1 MADRTPNLRSSIYH
15 SDTDGRWHGWVT
27 MGTKE
32 DGSLDRRHRTGVTQA
47 NLTRKVQALERQRD
61 GGVLQIHRILSR
73 ALKVAWKRG
82 KTGRNVA
89 ALIDAPVGE
98 EIEIEPLT
106 QREHARSSPPPRTG
120 PAAFAGRSPWHSAS
134 ARARPSACAG
144 STSTSTRAPSRSA
157 GSSSGPATGT
167 AAATQPR
174 APPAATAGPA
184 RRSAESTGTLTAAR
198 RTAASAATAAPR

>member
-1 MADRTPNLRSSIYH
+1 MTIAPRTVAQSTLDSSYEPKVR
-15 SDTDGRWHGWVT
+15 RWIIPRLGKHR
-27 MGTKE
+27 
-32 DGSLDRRHRTGVTQA
+32 LDRLQPEHLDAFYSWLATQKLKP
-47 NLTRKVQALERQRD
+47 NT
-61 GGVLQIHRILSR
+61 VLQIHRILSR